1 MTVELH
7 KYCLAL
13 DLKDEPEKIDAYIQ
27 YHKQVWPEINQSIK
41 ASGIQNAEIYHTG
54 NRLFMILEVDDT
66 FSFEKKA
73 SMDGDNPKVQE
84 WEALM
89 WKFQQALPNTPEGTK
104 WVLMEKI
111 YDLNRHK

>member
-1 MTVELH
+1 
-7 KYCLAL
+7 
-13 DLKDEPEKIDAYIQ
+13 
-27 YHKQVWPEINQSIK
+27 
-41 ASGIQNAEIYHTG
+41 
-54 NRLFMILEVDDT
+54 MILEVDDT

>member
-1 MTVELH
+1 
-7 KYCLAL
+7 
-13 DLKDEPEKIDAYIQ
+13 
-27 YHKQVWPEINQSIK
+27 
-41 ASGIQNAEIYHTG
+41 
-54 NRLFMILEVDDT
+54 
-66 FSFEKKA
+66 
-73 SMDGDNPKVQE
+73 MDGDNPKVQE

>member
-1 MTVELH
+1 MKTFVLI
-7 KYCLAL
+7 C
-13 DLKDEPEKIDAYIQ
+13 DLKNEPEAIEAYVRCHAQVDAAIL
-27 YHKQVWPEINQSIK
+27 ESIR
-41 ASGIQNAEIYHTG
+41 AAGILEMSIYRWAQ
-54 NRLFMILEVDDT
+54 RLSMILVTSDD

-73 SMDGDNPKVQE
+73 ALDLANPKVQE